1 MAFNDDPVDIMF
13 VGMGAGKDEDIN
25 LNRRNER
32 RQPFVGRAG
41 KYLRSLLL
49 DGVRNY
55 AFGSFN
61 FALSNTVRCHPRD
74 QHGKDREPTIEEE
87 LACSTF
93 LYRDWKQLG
102 KPVLIPVGKSSSRLL
117 LGEDV
122 ASRSM
127 GSLRGNV
134 FRRDNAVII
143 PTYHPSYLCRINGSY
158 DSERN
163 CIIDHRVRDDISRAV
178 ALAKGERDV
187 SQVETET

>member
-1 MAFNDDPVDIMF
+1 MF

-25 LNRRNER
+25 LNARNTH

-49 DGVRNY
+49 DGVKDY

-61 FALSNTVRCHPRD
+61 FALSNTVRCHPRN
-74 QHGKDREPTIEEE
+74 QYGKDREPTVEEE
-87 LACSTF
+87 LTCSVF
-93 LYRDWKQLG
+93 LHRDWRQLG
-102 KPVLIPVGKSSSRLL
+102 EPVLVPVGKSSSRLL

-122 ASRSM
+122 ASKSM

-134 FRRDNAVII
+134 FHRDNAVII

-158 DSERN
+158 SSERN
-163 CIIDHRVRDDISRAV
+163 CIIDHRVRDDISRAIKI
-178 ALAKGERDV
+178 AKGEYNV
-187 SQVETET
+187 C